1 MLTAIA
7 ASSAPETAGPA
18 AVTSPSPA
26 EAPSA
31 RRRRMPTVRV
41 AVLERLGMG
50 TLALAALIGFVV
62 YPTYPNYDSYYSL
75 LWGRELVG
83 LDALSFQA
91 YRAPT
96 EHPLAIAFGAL
107 LTPLGDSA
115 DRIMVGCTV
124 LSFLALVAAV
134 YALAKTAF
142 TPLVGAVAAALLVTR
157 FDFPFLAARGYID
170 IPYLA
175 VVVWAAVI
183 ELRAPRRHPLIVL
196 GLLAAAGL
204 MRPEAWLLAGVY
216 WLWLLPRA
224 TWTQRFVYAALAA
237 IGPLVWVAVDFAVTG
252 NPLYS
257 LTGTR
262 DLAEELGRNKG
273 GAAIP
278 AALYAF
284 LVKLAKF
291 PVMIAGMAGAVL
303 AVVLTPRRALMP
315 LVLFA
320 IGAGTFALVG
330 VAGLSVIDRYLLV
343 PSLCVMVFAAVFIA
357 GWTMLE
363 RGTGWRR
370 LWTAGALAIVVF
382 GVVFTAM
389 RVNLTQLRNE
399 LAFRGDAHVALERV
413 LHDPEVARALR
424 CGPVYVPNH
433 KLIPDVRWILDRP
446 QSGVIARSGLNGWDV
461 IAAALRADRTRS
473 GPDPPPRRGVAILV
487 HGRPAI
493 FKQAFV
499 TDNDESVDN
508 LPPAGFVRVATSQYY
523 AAYVGC

>member
-7 ASSAPETAGPA
+7 ASPAPSTVSPA

-26 EAPSA
+26 EAASA
-31 RRRRMPTVRV
+31 RRGPLPAMRT

-50 TLALAALIGFVV
+50 GLALAALIGFVV

-107 LTPLGDSA
+107 LTPLGDGG
-115 DRIMVGCTV
+115 DRVMVACAV
-124 LSFLALVAAV
+124 LSFLALVAGV
-134 YALAKTAF
+134 YALGKTAF

-175 VVVWAAVI
+175 VIVWAAVI
-183 ELRAPRRHPLIVL
+183 ELRAPRRHPVVVL
-196 GLLAAAGL
+196 ALLAAAGL

-216 WLWLLPRA
+216 WLWLVPRA
-224 TWTQRFVYAALAA
+224 SWGQRAQYAALAA
-237 IGPLVWVAVDFAVTG
+237 IGPLVWCAVDLAVTG
-252 NPLYS
+252 NPLFS

-273 GAAIP
+273 GAAVP
-278 AALYAF
+278 AALWAF

-291 PVMIAGMAGAVL
+291 PVMIAGMVGVLL

-320 IGAGTFALVG
+320 VGAGTFGLVG
-330 VAGLSVIDRYLLV
+330 LAGLSVIDRYLLV
-343 PSLCVMVFAAVFIA
+343 PSLMVMIFAAVFIA

-363 RGTGWRR
+363 PGTVGRR
-370 LWTAGALAIVVF
+370 TWATAAAVIVIF
-382 GVVFTAM
+382 GIVFTAT
-389 RVNLTQLRNE
+389 RVNLEQLRNE
-399 LAFRGDAHVALERV
+399 LQFRGDSHVALERV
-413 LHDPEVARALR
+413 LRHPDVVRALR
-424 CGPVYVPNH
+424 CGPVHVPNH
-433 KLIPDVRWILDRP
+433 KLIPDVRWILDR
-446 QSGVIARSGLNGWDV
+446 SKAGVLARSNV
-461 IAAALRADRTRS
+461 RS
-473 GPDPPPRRGVAILV
+473 KRNPAPPPRRGVVLLV
-487 HGRPAI
+487 HDRPAM

-499 TDNDESVDN
+499 TDNDETLDN
-508 LPPAGFVRVATSQYY
+508 MPPAGFNRAATSRYY
-523 AAYVGC
+523 AAYVHC

>member
-1 MLTAIA
+1 VPTST
-7 ASSAPETAGPA
+7 SSA

-31 RRRRMPTVRV
+31 RRRRLPAVRT
-41 AVLERLGMG
+41 AVLERAGMG
-50 TLALAALIGFVV
+50 ALALAALIGFVV

-83 LDALSFQA
+83 LDALSFTA

-115 DRIMVGCTV
+115 DRVMVAFCV
-124 LSFLALVAAV
+124 ISFLLLVAGV
-134 YALAKTAF
+134 YALGKSAF

-183 ELRAPRRHPLIVL
+183 ELRAPRRRPVIVL
-196 GLLAAAGL
+196 ALLAAAGL

-216 WLWLLPRA
+216 WLWLVPRA
-224 TWTQRFVYAALAA
+224 SWRRRALYTAMAA
-237 IGPLVWVAVDFAVTG
+237 IGPLVWAGVDLAVTG
-252 NPLYS
+252 DPLYS
-257 LTGTR
+257 LTATG

-273 GAAIP
+273 GAAVP

-284 LVKLAKF
+284 LIKLAKF
-291 PVMIAGMAGAVL
+291 PVVIAGATGVVL
-303 AVVLTPRRALMP
+303 AVVLTPRRAVMP

-320 IGAGTFALVG
+320 VGAGTFALVG
-330 VAGLSVIDRYLLV
+330 LAGLSVIDRYLLV

-363 RGTGWRR
+363 AGTGWRR
-370 LWTAGALAIVVF
+370 LWATGAAALVIF
-382 GVVFTAM
+382 GVVFTAT
-389 RVNLTQLRNE
+389 RVNLSQLHNE
-399 LAFRGDAHVALERV
+399 LRFRGDAHVALERV
-413 LHDPEVARALR
+413 LHHPEVARALR

-446 QSGVIARSGLNGWDV
+446 RSGVVARSSKDV
-461 IAAALRADRTRS
+461 
-473 GPDPPPRRGVAILV
+473 GEPRRGVAILV
-487 HGRPAI
+487 HNRPAL

-499 TDNDESVDN
+499 TDNDETADN
-508 LPPAGFVRVATSQYY
+508 LPPAGFERAATSQYY
-523 AAYVGC
+523 AAYVRC

>member
-1 MLTAIA
+1 M
-7 ASSAPETAGPA
+7 
-18 AVTSPSPA
+18 PS
-26 EAPSA
+26 
-31 RRRRMPTVRV
+31 VRV

-50 TLALAALIGFVV
+50 ALALAALIGYVV

-83 LDALSFQA
+83 LDALSFEA

-107 LTPLGDSA
+107 LAPLGDSA
-115 DRIMVGCTV
+115 DRVMVACTV
-124 LSFLALVAAV
+124 LSFLALVAAL
-134 YALAKTAF
+134 YALGKTAF
-142 TPLVGAVAAALLVTR
+142 TPLVGAIAAALLVTR

-183 ELRAPRRHPLIVL
+183 ELRAPRRHPRVVL
-196 GLLAAAGL
+196 TLLAAAGL

-216 WLWLLPRA
+216 WLWLVPRA
-224 TWTQRFVYAALAA
+224 TWRQRFAYAALAA
-237 IGPLVWVAVDFAVTG
+237 IGPLVWVGVDFAVTG

-262 DLAEELGRNKG
+262 DLAEELGRNRG

-291 PVMIAGMAGAVL
+291 PVMIAGMAGVAL
-303 AVVLTPRRALMP
+303 AVVLTPRRVLMP

-320 IGAGTFALVG
+320 IGVGTFALVG
-330 VAGLSVIDRYLLV
+330 LAGLSVIDRYLLV
-343 PSLCVMVFAAVFIA
+343 PSLCVMVFAAVFIG

-363 RGTGWRR
+363 PGTAWRR
-370 LWTAGALAIVVF
+370 LWSAGALAIVVF

-413 LHDPEVARALR
+413 LHDPAVVRGLR

-446 QSGVIARSGLNGWDV
+446 QPAVIARSSRDSADV
-461 IAAALRADRTRS
+461 ASAPVRDGRARPTGGRA
-473 GPDPPPRRGVAILV
+473 PRRGVAILV
-487 HGRPAI
+487 HNRPAI

-499 TDNDESVDN
+499 TDNDKTVDN
-508 LPPAGFVRVATSQYY
+508 MPPAGFVRAATSEYY
-523 AAYVGC
+523 AAYVSC

>member
-7 ASSAPETAGPA
+7 ASSVPETAGPA
-18 AVTSPSPA
+18 TVTSPPPA

-31 RRRRMPTVRV
+31 RRRLPTVRL
-41 AVLERLGMG
+41 AVLERIGMG
-50 TLALAALIGFVV
+50 ALALAALVGFVV

-75 LWGRELVG
+75 LWGRELLG
-83 LDALSFQA
+83 LDALSFEA

-107 LTPLGDSA
+107 LALLGDDA
-115 DRIMVGCTV
+115 DRVLVACAV

-134 YALAKTAF
+134 YALGKTAF

-170 IPYLA
+170 ISYLA

-183 ELRAPRRHPLIVL
+183 ELRAPRRHPVLVL
-196 GLLAAAGL
+196 GLLAGAGL

-216 WLWLLPRA
+216 WLWLVPRA
-224 TWTQRFVYAALAA
+224 SWNQRAVYAGLAA
-237 IGPLVWVAVDFAVTG
+237 IGPLVWVGVDFAVTG

-273 GAAIP
+273 GAAVP

-291 PVMIAGMAGAVL
+291 PVMLAAIAGVVL

-330 VAGLSVIDRYLLV
+330 LAGLSVIDRYLLV
-343 PSLCVMVFAAVFIA
+343 PWLCVMVFAAVFIA

-363 RGTGWRR
+363 RGTTWRR
-370 LWTAGALAIVVF
+370 LWATGALAIVVF
-382 GVVFTAM
+382 GVVFTAT

-399 LAFRGDAHVALERV
+399 LQFRGDAHVALERV
-413 LHDPEVARALR
+413 LHDPAVARGLR

-433 KLIPDVRWILDRP
+433 KLIPDVRWILHSSRSD
-446 QSGVIARSGLNGWDV
+446 VLARSNV
-461 IAAALRADRTRS
+461 RS
-473 GPDPPPRRGVAILV
+473 QKNAVPPPARGVVLLV
-487 HGRPAI
+487 HNRPAI

-499 TDNDESVDN
+499 TDNDEPADN
-508 LPPAGFVRVATSQYY
+508 LPPAGYVRVATSQYY
-523 AAYVGC
+523 GAYVRC

>member
-1 MLTAIA
+1 MRT
-7 ASSAPETAGPA
+7 
-18 AVTSPSPA
+18 
-26 EAPSA
+26 
-31 RRRRMPTVRV
+31 
-41 AVLERLGMG
+41 AVLERAGMG
-50 TLALAALIGFVV
+50 ALALAALVGFLV

-83 LDALSFQA
+83 FDALSFTA

-107 LTPLGDSA
+107 LTPLGGGA
-115 DRIMVGCTV
+115 DRVMVAFAV

-134 YALAKTAF
+134 YALGKTAF

-183 ELRAPRRHPLIVL
+183 ELRAPRRHPVL
-196 GLLAAAGL
+196 VLALLAAAGL
-204 MRPEAWLLAGVY
+204 MRPEAWLLAGLY
-216 WLWLLPRA
+216 WLWLVPRA
-224 TWTQRFVYAALAA
+224 TWGGRALYAGLAA
-237 IGPLVWVAVDFAVTG
+237 IGPLVWAGVDLAVTG
-252 NPLYS
+252 DPLYS

-273 GAAIP
+273 GAAVP

-291 PVMIAGMAGAVL
+291 PVVLAGAAGVVL
-303 AVVLTPRRALMP
+303 AIVLTPRRALMP

-320 IGAGTFALVG
+320 AGAGTFALVG
-330 VAGLSVIDRYLLV
+330 LAGLSVIDRYLLV

-363 RGTGWRR
+363 AGTSWRR
-370 LWTAGALAIVVF
+370 LWAAGAAALVIF

-399 LAFRGDAHVALERV
+399 LRFRGDAHVALERV
-413 LHDPEVARALR
+413 LRDPRVARALR

-446 QSGVIARSGLNGWDV
+446 RSGVVARSDSDV
-461 IAAALRADRTRS
+461 PEL
-473 GPDPPPRRGVAILV
+473 RRGVALLV
-487 HGRPAI
+487 HDRPAI
-493 FKQAFV
+493 FKQALV
-499 TDNDESVDN
+499 TDADKTVDN
-508 LPPAGFVRVATSQYY
+508 LPPAGFDRAATSRYY
-523 AAYVGC
+523 AAYVRC

>member
-1 MLTAIA
+1 M
-7 ASSAPETAGPA
+7 
-18 AVTSPSPA
+18 
-26 EAPSA
+26 PSA
-31 RRRRMPTVRV
+31 RV
-41 AVLERLGMG
+41 AVLERIAMGM
-50 TLALAALIGFVV
+50 LALAALIGYVV

-83 LDALSFQA
+83 LDALSFEA

-107 LTPLGDSA
+107 LTPLGDGA
-115 DRIMVGCTV
+115 DRVLVACAV

-134 YALAKTAF
+134 YALGKTAF
-142 TPLVGAVAAALLVTR
+142 TPLVGGVAAALLVTR

-170 IPYLA
+170 ISYLA

-183 ELRAPRRHPLIVL
+183 ELRAPRRHPKLVL

-204 MRPEAWLLAGVY
+204 MRPEAWLLAGIY

-224 TWTQRFVYAALAA
+224 TWSQRAVYAALAA

-273 GAAIP
+273 GAAVP
-278 AALYAF
+278 SALYAF
-284 LVKLAKF
+284 LVKLTKF
-291 PVMIAGMAGAVL
+291 PVMLAGIAGAVL

-330 VAGLSVIDRYLLV
+330 LAGLSVIDRYLLV

-363 RGTGWRR
+363 PGTSWRR
-370 LWTAGALAIVVF
+370 LWAAGGVAIVLF
-382 GVVFTAM
+382 GVVFTAT
-389 RVNLTQLRNE
+389 RVNLDQLRKE
-399 LAFRGDAHVALERV
+399 LQFRGDAHVALERV
-413 LHDPEVARALR
+413 LHDTDVARALR

-433 KLIPDVRWILDRP
+433 KLIPDVRWVLDRP
-446 QSGVIARSGLNGWDV
+446 QSDVLARSS
-461 IAAALRADRTRS
+461 RTT
-473 GPDPPPRRGVAILV
+473 GAPRRGVVILV
-487 HGRPAI
+487 HNRPAI

-499 TDNDESVDN
+499 TDNDKTVDN

-523 AAYVGC
+523 AAYVNC

>member
-1 MLTAIA
+1 MSSTATPA
-7 ASSAPETAGPA
+7 TATP
-18 AVTSPSPA
+18 PPPA
-26 EAPSA
+26 EEPTP
-31 RRRRMPTVRV
+31 RRRRLPAVRV
-41 AVLERLGMG
+41 AVLERAGMG
-50 TLALAALIGFVV
+50 ALALAALIGFVV

-75 LWGRELVG
+75 LWGRELLG
-83 LDALSFQA
+83 LDQLSFEA

-107 LTPLGDSA
+107 LALLGDSA
-115 DRIMVGCTV
+115 DRVMVACTV

-134 YALAKTAF
+134 YALGKTAF

-183 ELRAPRRHPLIVL
+183 ELRAPRRHPVIVL
-196 GLLAAAGL
+196 GMLAAAGL

-216 WLWLLPRA
+216 WLWLFVGLTWRQRA
-224 TWTQRFVYAALAA
+224 LYAGLAA
-237 IGPLVWVAVDFAVTG
+237 VGPLVWVGVDFAVTG
-252 NPLYS
+252 EPLYS

-273 GAAIP
+273 GAAVP

-291 PVMIAGMAGAVL
+291 PVMIAGMAGVVL

-330 VAGLSVIDRYLLV
+330 LAGLSVIDRYLLV

-363 RGTGWRR
+363 PGTNWRR
-370 LWTAGALAIVVF
+370 VWMLGAAAVVIF
-382 GVVFTAM
+382 GVVFTAT

-399 LAFRGDAHVALERV
+399 LRFRGDAHVALEQV
-413 LHDPEVARALR
+413 LHDPDVVAGLR

-433 KLIPDVRWILDRP
+433 KLIPDVRWILDSS
-446 QSGVIARSGLNGWDV
+446 QSDVIARSSREIG
-461 IAAALRADRTRS
+461 
-473 GPDPPPRRGVAILV
+473 DPSRGVVILV
-487 HGRPAI
+487 HNRPAL

-499 TDNDESVDN
+499 TDDDETADN

-523 AAYVGC
+523 GAYARC